1 MATSRANAG
10 FTTVELLAVL
20 VILALAASVV
30 GFAGSRSMETARFRA
45 FLIETV
51 SLISAGRAEAMRGM
65 TETVFVIDT
74 ENRRLGYKD
83 GKTIDVPEGIAFT
96 AVAAQVES
104 RSEDVAGIRFYPS
117 GESSGG
123 GLKFVFRERTYEI
136 RVNWLTGDVSLSPI

>member
-1 MATSRANAG
+1 M
-10 FTTVELLAVL
+10 VELLAVL
-20 VILALAASVV
+20 AIMALAVSVV

-51 SLISAGRAEAMRGM
+51 SLMSAGRAQAMRGM

-74 ENRRLGYKD
+74 DNRRLGYKN
-83 GKTIDVPEGIAFT
+83 GETIEVPEGIAFT
-96 AVAAQVES
+96 AVAARDEA
-104 RSEDVAGIRFYPS
+104 RSEDAIGIRFYPS

-136 RVNWLTGDVSLSPI
+136 RVNWLTGDVSLPPL